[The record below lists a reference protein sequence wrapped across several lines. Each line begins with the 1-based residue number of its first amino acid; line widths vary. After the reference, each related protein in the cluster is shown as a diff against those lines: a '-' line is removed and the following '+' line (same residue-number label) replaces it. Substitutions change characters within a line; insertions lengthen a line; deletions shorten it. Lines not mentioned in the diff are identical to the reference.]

1 MGSKCSEIDLNVKLT
16 NLLFSL
22 YDHKKPDTTKQR
34 PTFKDYI
41 RKRANNPEIYRNY
54 KIDRREVMGDNK
66 KKGEAYLKKLADEH
80 EMTVLKA
87 IYSVEGTENLDKA
100 QKRKLRLAGVIKKRR
115 NMYGDSSEEAL
126 EAYKLDKKHKEEE
139 LNSQND
145 LALSRHGSSMG
156 KPS

>member
-1 MGSKCSEIDLNVKLT
+1 
-16 NLLFSL
+16 
-22 YDHKKPDTTKQR
+22 
-34 PTFKDYI
+34 
-41 RKRANNPEIYRNY
+41 
-54 KIDRREVMGDNK
+54 MGDNK

-126 EAYKLDKKHKEEE
+126 EAYKKDKQHKEDE

-145 LALSRHGSSMG
+145 LALSRPASSVG